1 MTDTIEKTEQHSFT
15 AETSRVL
22 QLMIHALY
30 TNRDIFLRELISN
43 ASDACDK
50 VRYAAVTDSKILG
63 DTPDLKID
71 LVADEKAKTL
81 TITDSGIGM
90 NRDDLIANLGTIAKS
105 GTSEFLSQ
113 LTGDKTKDV
122 NLIGQF
128 GVGFYSAFM
137 VADSVTV
144 TSRKAGDEQAWEWKS
159 DGTGAY
165 TITAGALRPR
175 GTSITLHL
183 KDDAA
188 DYLDRHK
195 LGHIVSTYSDHIS
208 FPISLTDVEGKT
220 HTLND
225 GSAIWTRAKADVT
238 DAQYQEFYKHLAH
251 TPEKPWAVM
260 HNKAEGA
267 VEYTSLLFVPGMK
280 PFDLFH
286 PDRKARVKL
295 YVKRVFITDEG
306 VDLIPLYLRFLRGVV
321 DSADLPL
328 NISRETLQKSAVL
341 DKIRDS
347 VTSRVLGELK
357 KRAEKDP
364 EDYAKFWEM
373 FGAAL
378 KEGLCESTAPRDK
391 ILEACRFNS
400 SFTGHPEQSEGSQV
414 VAADASATLQHDKKL
429 TSLADYKTRMREG
442 QEAIYYLTGDSLSAA
457 ANSPQ
462 IEGFTKRGIEVL
474 FLTDHV
480 DDFWTNVTLNYGD
493 TPFRSVTRAGADL
506 EKFPLDGEEAKKEEP
521 ADSGEIDALRAAMKT
536 LYGDRVREV
545 RTTHKLSQT
554 PICLATGE
562 GDMDMRM
569 ERFLAEHKQLPKRAA
584 KIVEINP
591 SHDVIK
597 SLAARVKNDGLNSE
611 LEDALY
617 LLLDQALIAEGEPVT
632 DAGAFARRLGALM
645 SKGLAA

>member
-1 MTDTIEKTEQHSFT
+1 MT
-15 AETSRVL
+15 V
-22 QLMIHALY
+22 
-30 TNRDIFLRELISN
+30 
-43 ASDACDK
+43 C
-50 VRYAAVTDSKILG
+50 
-63 DTPDLKID
+63 
-71 LVADEKAKTL
+71 
-81 TITDSGIGM
+81 
-90 NRDDLIANLGTIAKS
+90 
-105 GTSEFLSQ
+105 
-113 LTGDKTKDV
+113 
-122 NLIGQF
+122 
-128 GVGFYSAFM
+128 
-137 VADSVTV
+137 
-144 TSRKAGDEQAWEWKS
+144 SRKAGEEQSWEWKS

-165 TITAGALRPR
+165 TIAAGEPRPR

-208 FPISLTDVEGKT
+208 FPIALTDVEGKT

-238 DAQYQEFYKHLAH
+238 DEQYQEFYRSLAH
-251 TPEKPWAVM
+251 TPEKPWAVL
-260 HNKAEGA
+260 HNKAEGT
-267 VEYTSLLFVPGMK
+267 VEYTSLLFIPGMK

-306 VDLIPLYLRFLRGVV
+306 VELIPLYLRFLRGVV

-341 DKIRDS
+341 DKIRES
-347 VTSRVLGELK
+347 VTSRVLSELK
-357 KRAEKDP
+357 KRAEKEP

-391 ILEACRFNS
+391 ILEACRFHS
-400 SFTGHPEQSEGSQV
+400 SHEAG
-414 VAADASATLQHDKKL
+414 KL
-429 TSLADYKTRMREG
+429 TSLADYKARMREG
-442 QEAIYYLTGDSLSAA
+442 QKAVYYLTGDSLSAV

-462 IEGFTKRGIEVL
+462 IEGFTRRGIEVL

-480 DDFWTNVTLNYGD
+480 DDFWTNVTLKYGD
-493 TPFRSVTRAGADL
+493 LPFRSVTRAGADL
-506 EKFPLDGEEAKKEEP
+506 EKFPLEGEEAKKEEP

-545 RTTHKLSQT
+545 RTTHKLSET

-562 GDMDMRM
+562 GDMDLRM

-591 SHDVIK
+591 SHAVIK
-597 SLAARVKNDGLNSE
+597 SLAARVKNGGLNSE

-617 LLLDQALIAEGEPVT
+617 LLLDQALIAEGEPVS

-645 SKGLAA
+645 SKNLG

>member
-50 VRYAAVTDSKILG
+50 LRYAAVTDGTILG
-63 DTPDLKID
+63 DAPDLTIH
-71 LVADEKAKTL
+71 LVVDEKAKTL

-105 GTSEFLSQ
+105 GTSEFLNQ
-113 LTGDKTKDV
+113 LTGDKTRDV

-137 VADSVTV
+137 VADRVTV
-144 TSRKAGDEQAWEWKS
+144 VSRKAAEEQSWEWKS
-159 DGTGAY
+159 DGMGAY
-165 TITAGALRPR
+165 SITQGAAHPR

-195 LGHIVSTYSDHIS
+195 LGHIVSTYSDHIG
-208 FPISLTDVEGKT
+208 FPITLTDGEGKT

-225 GSAIWTRAKADVT
+225 GSAIWTRAKSDVT
-238 DAQYQEFYKHLAH
+238 DAQYQEFYKHIAH
-251 TPEKPWAVM
+251 TPEKPWAVF
-260 HNKAEGA
+260 HTKAEGA
-267 VEYTSLLFVPGMK
+267 GEYTSLLFVPGMK

-286 PDRKARVKL
+286 PERKARVKL

-306 VDLIPLYLRFLRGVV
+306 VALIPPYLRFLRGVV

-328 NISRETLQKSAVL
+328 NISRETLQKSPTL
-341 DKIRDS
+341 DKIRES
-347 VTSRVLGELK
+347 VTSRVLGEFK

-373 FGAAL
+373 FGPAL

-391 ILEACRFNS
+391 IFDACRF
-400 SFTGHPEQSEGSQV
+400 QSTHDE
-414 VAADASATLQHDKKL
+414 ATL
-429 TSLADYKTRMREG
+429 TALADYKKRMRDG
-442 QEAIYYLTGDSLSAA
+442 QQAIYYLTADSVSAA
-457 ANSPQ
+457 RHSPQ
-462 IEGFTKRGIEVL
+462 IEGFVKRGIEVL
-474 FLTDHV
+474 LLTDHV
-480 DDFWTNVTLNYGD
+480 DDFWTNVTAKYGD
-493 TPFRSVTRAGADL
+493 TPLRSVTRAGADL
-506 EKFPLDGEEAKKEEP
+506 DAFPLDGEEAAKEEP
-521 ADSGEIDALRAAMKT
+521 ANTQDVDALIAAMKT
-536 LYGDRVREV
+536 LYGEQVREV

-569 ERFLAEHKQLPKRAA
+569 ERFLADHKQLPKRAA

-591 SHDVIK
+591 SHAVIA
-597 SLAARVKNDGLNSE
+597 SLAALLAKTGITSA
-611 LEDALY
+611 LEDSLH
-617 LLLDQALIAEGEPVT
+617 LLLDQALIAEGEPVV
-632 DAGAFARRLGALM
+632 DASAFARRLADVM
-645 SKGLAA
+645 RKGLAA